1 MNSQIAR
8 RNTFKDDLDTTIISF
23 MKYFVIALPE
33 QNIIQKIS
41 ETRKWSFQQGFA
53 EEDTRIETLPHV
65 TLSYLKDLPNNYNF
79 SNFLKDLELVNRDII
94 TSRIEKFGIFN
105 EMKLKHMRK
114 R

>member
-1 MNSQIAR
+1 
-8 RNTFKDDLDTTIISF
+8 
-23 MKYFVIALPE
+23 MKYFVTALPE

-41 ETRKWSFQQGFA
+41 ETKKWSFQQGFA